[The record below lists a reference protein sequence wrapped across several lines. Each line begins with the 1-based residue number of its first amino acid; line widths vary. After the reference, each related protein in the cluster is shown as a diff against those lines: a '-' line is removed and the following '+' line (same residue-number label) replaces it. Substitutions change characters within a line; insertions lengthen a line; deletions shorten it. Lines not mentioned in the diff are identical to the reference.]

1 MGLSRAVFHRP
12 ETSPGSRLILT
23 TLARYWFLRAVE
35 LIEKDF
41 NRAAMPSRSCVELKG
56 RPVKRFAK
64 RSAGVKQGE
73 LGIAKSCVGSLSFF
87 QLPVKFVH
95 ELGS

>member
-1 MGLSRAVFHRP
+1 
-12 ETSPGSRLILT
+12 
-23 TLARYWFLRAVE
+23 
-35 LIEKDF
+35 
-41 NRAAMPSRSCVELKG
+41 
-56 RPVKRFAK
+56 
-64 RSAGVKQGE
+64 VKQGE